1 MWWFKHELQ
10 FITTDP
16 PWIHSSSDMHA
27 YDVCQIFI
35 ENEFITVSF
44 HRSSFHATLPLEM
57 LPLSR
62 DTSRTTFRR
71 CSSICFL
78 LELTPLFPTS
88 RFWRTTGN
96 PVDIT
101 SLINHR
107 VSRTWI
113 LWKNMQSTQSNG
125 AFDWVQKHHNFQNS
139 RKFPK
144 ISENSWNKV
153 FKPMLMEDSLP
164 VSSSHVPTFLWR
176 RWAPQTHRLR
186 WSHLNCLAW
195 CTPGN

>member
-1 MWWFKHELQ
+1 MNLSQCHFTEVH
-10 FITTDP
+10 FMP
-16 PWIHSSSDMHA
+16 P
-27 YDVCQIFI
+27 Y
-35 ENEFITVSF
+35 
-44 HRSSFHATLPLEM
+44 PL
-57 LPLSR
+57 
-62 DTSRTTFRR
+62 R
-71 CSSICFL
+71 CSPSAVTPRERRLDAALRFVPSWTHSIVPDL
-78 LELTPLFPTS
+78 KVLTYYRKSGWYHIPHQLQ
-88 RFWRTTGN
+88 
-96 PVDIT
+96 
-101 SLINHR
+101 

-144 ISENSWNKV
+144 ISENSRNKV
-153 FKPMLMEDSLP
+153 FKPMLMEDSMP
-164 VSSSHVPTFLWR
+164 VSTSNVPTFLRR